1 MEQQAP
7 VVEIFAQARRPSGLA
22 FQVRRDPPG
31 VLTVPPIDKTLLSVH
46 IGSPTKVDCHRAGRH
61 FSGTAVHGDID
72 IIPAGTAARWELVG
86 EEDRAVLIILP
97 QSLLDIAVSEMVCP
111 ALEVLNRFQIRDPV
125 LEALAVA
132 AAREIED
139 GCPSG
144 GAYLD
149 GIGLAVSS
157 RLLTHHTGLVPGADE
172 VDGLSGHRLKRVLS
186 YIEDRLGAEMSL
198 TDIAASAGLSA
209 SHLTTLFRKS
219 MGLSVHQHVIRRRVE
234 RAKAML
240 QEGTLPIAEVA
251 LAVGFSHQ
259 SHMSRHMVRV
269 LGMRP
274 LQIRQVAQGGNR
286 R

>member
-1 MEQQAP
+1 M
-7 VVEIFAQARRPSGLA
+7 
-22 FQVRRDPPG
+22 
-31 VLTVPPIDKTLLSVH
+31 
-46 IGSPTKVDCHRAGRH
+46 
-61 FSGTAVHGDID
+61 
-72 IIPAGTAARWELVG
+72 VG